1 MTGSGL
7 KEIYKLFVNNITVSR
22 ARIFIALKSTETRAY
37 VMLSKKNFKYAFKK
51 KRVKIATKQ

>member
-37 VMLSKKNFKYAFKK
+37 VMLSKKILNTPLKK